1 MKKSIAV
8 VGLTCILAAGCATM
22 SSNDDVRAATLRSAG
37 AEQIAWQQNTKPAGM
52 ESVVALTTMNAHI
65 DSVTL
70 TSPTEATVLATYRYT
85 GRFATD
91 GGERTGTVTVQR
103 KLHFSKSGGTWNE
116 AGARE
121 EIARSSSWSSGVKQA
136 A

>member
-1 MKKSIAV
+1 MKKSIAI

-22 SSNDDVRAATLRSAG
+22 SNGDDVRAAALRSVG
-37 AEQIAWQQNTKPAGM
+37 AEQIAWTQNAKPAGM

-65 DSVTL
+65 DNITV
-70 TSPTEATVLATYRYT
+70 TSPSEATVLATYKYT

-103 KLHFSKSGGTWNE
+103 KLHFTKSGSVWNE
-116 AGARE
+116 TGARE
-121 EIARSSSWSSGVKQA
+121 EIARSTSWANGVRQA